1 MWEKIK
7 KAFSIIGGILSAL
20 FFGLMFF
27 FIGRS
32 SSNRR
37 GSTTDD
43 TGNGERSERV
53 TLDTTEIRESRES
66 VERATR
72 HFQTAENILRKA
84 IRRTEQGEQETKECN
99 DSDK

>member
-1 MWEKIK
+1 VWDKIK

-27 FIGRS
+27 FIGRGS
-32 SSNRR
+32 SDRR
-37 GSTTDD
+37 GSTNNPR
-43 TGNGERSERV
+43 GNGERSERV

-72 HFQTAENILRKA
+72 HFQSAENILRNA
-84 IRRTEQGEQETKECN
+84 INRSKQKEQETKECN
-99 DSDK
+99 DSNK